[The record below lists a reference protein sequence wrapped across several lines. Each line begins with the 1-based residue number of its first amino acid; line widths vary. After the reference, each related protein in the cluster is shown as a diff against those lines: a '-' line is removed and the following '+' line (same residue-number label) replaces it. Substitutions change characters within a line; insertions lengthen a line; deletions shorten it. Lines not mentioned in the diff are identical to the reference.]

1 MWAILFS
8 IIVAISMFMQ
18 CKPVNAADRINI
30 GSNNIYVLDQK
41 TQKTRTEYSDG
52 DFISVVLNYSGEIKS
67 GQRIVVN
74 WDSKDKNNKAYL
86 TAISEEK
93 DVYILDKNKNQKI
106 KVGFCTV
113 SRDKAVIVIDDGLP
127 NSYKINGFFSFNLQV
142 RNTDNKEHSLK
153 VRFNND
159 EMLIKVMGNTTF
171 LDEKNVFA
179 NVIPDEQMEKDYIEW
194 SLPLSSKGW
203 TISELSD
210 GQEIDLDS
218 IKFKILYKER
228 HDIEYTLSQLR
239 KIFPNLKLKVT
250 NNKIYFNLNAKQLP
264 KYEIVMSYRSKVTDH
279 NQISFNNKV
288 SLKEKSYQSIVP
300 NTNLKIRIN
309 TIALDSM
316 PSDSDNDDSFEK
328 YNEQSNKADYSK
340 IDYKN
345 KNKDSDSSHMEDR
358 DRNKYQPYKYN
369 RYKHFA
375 YKENWDDRYHSKD
388 YKYRHRRVHRN
399 KLPKTNEKNDS
410 LMWLGG
416 MLVSLSLVGML
427 YVRKYMI

>member
-171 LDEKNVFA
+171 LDEK
-179 NVIPDEQMEKDYIEW
+179 KR
-194 SLPLSSKGW
+194 LC
-203 TISELSD
+203 
-210 GQEIDLDS
+210 
-218 IKFKILYKER
+218 
-228 HDIEYTLSQLR
+228 
-239 KIFPNLKLKVT
+239 
-250 NNKIYFNLNAKQLP
+250 
-264 KYEIVMSYRSKVTDH
+264 
-279 NQISFNNKV
+279 
-288 SLKEKSYQSIVP
+288 
-300 NTNLKIRIN
+300 
-309 TIALDSM
+309 
-316 PSDSDNDDSFEK
+316 
-328 YNEQSNKADYSK
+328 
-340 IDYKN
+340 
-345 KNKDSDSSHMEDR
+345 
-358 DRNKYQPYKYN
+358 
-369 RYKHFA
+369 
-375 YKENWDDRYHSKD
+375 
-388 YKYRHRRVHRN
+388 
-399 KLPKTNEKNDS
+399 
-410 LMWLGG
+410 
-416 MLVSLSLVGML
+416 
-427 YVRKYMI
+427 